1 MLGKT
6 GLSLA
11 TSPYPFGYELSRFFL
26 FQFSTINFFFS
37 VEAKTGWDE
46 RERDEGKIA
55 ERTEASEDHEA
66 KKSGEFQGRG
76 F

>member
-1 MLGKT
+1 MNSVLISWTVG
-6 GLSLA
+6 
-11 TSPYPFGYELSRFFL
+11 EV
-26 FQFSTINFFFS
+26 S

-76 F
+76 L

>member
-1 MLGKT
+1 M
-6 GLSLA
+6 
-11 TSPYPFGYELSRFFL
+11 
-26 FQFSTINFFFS
+26 S
-37 VEAKTGWDE
+37 VEPKTVWDV

-55 ERTEASEDHEA
+55 ELTKDLEDHEE

>member
-26 FQFSTINFFFS
+26 FQFSTINFFFFS
-37 VEAKTGWDE
+37 FIVHSGHVSSQHPNSTVEKEDRSFV
-46 RERDEGKIA
+46 RE
-55 ERTEASEDHEA
+55 
-66 KKSGEFQGRG
+66 GRQHNP
-76 F
+76 

>member
-1 MLGKT
+1 MNSILISWTVG
-6 GLSLA
+6 
-11 TSPYPFGYELSRFFL
+11 EV
-26 FQFSTINFFFS
+26 S
-37 VEAKTGWDE
+37 VEAKAGWDVWE
-46 RERDEGKIA
+46 KDEGKIT

>member
-37 VEAKTGWDE
+37 MLLPVRPYFFVIHPFPQVIET
-46 RERDEGKIA
+46 
-55 ERTEASEDHEA
+55 
-66 KKSGEFQGRG
+66 
-76 F
+76 

>member
-1 MLGKT
+1 MNSVFISWTVG
-6 GLSLA
+6 
-11 TSPYPFGYELSRFFL
+11 EV
-26 FQFSTINFFFS
+26 S
-37 VEAKTGWDE
+37 VEAKTVWDV

-55 ERTEASEDHEA
+55 ELTKDSEDHEA

>member
-37 VEAKTGWDE
+37 CSTLSVLSQSPTEG
-46 RERDEGKIA
+46 REY
-55 ERTEASEDHEA
+55 HP
-66 KKSGEFQGRG
+66 FVL
-76 F
+76 